1 MDTLSAAKNELITLL
16 QDHQFEHLSQNEQA
30 RLRDYLHHI
39 SKTLEE
45 AANLQRIRQTPRK
58 RARYQKLMIS

>member
-30 RLRDYLHHI
+30 RLRDYLQHI

-45 AANLQRIRQTPRK
+45 AANPQQIRQTARK